1 MTEEPKEPKAETVE
15 EQEEQTGTVEAL
27 SPEEAEKLR
36 KALKEANKEA
46 AARRKR
52 IDELE
57 AKEKERTEA
66 EMTELER
73 LKKQNAELLETQKQ
87 HAYEQAQRNAAKEAG
102 LDVDLADRIRGETP
116 EAMMEDAK
124 RLAELMP
131 KKPQKPR
138 LDSTNPGDTQKGAT
152 DEERRKFLGLN

>member
-1 MTEEPKEPKAETVE
+1 MTEAIEEAKTETVE
-15 EQEEQTGTVEAL
+15 EKEEQTEKVEPL

-52 IDELE
+52 IEELE

-73 LKKQNAELLETQKQ
+73 LKKQNAELLESKKQ
-87 HAYEQAQRNAAKEAG
+87 HEYEQAQIAAAKQAG
-102 LDVDLADRIRGETP
+102 LDIDLADRIRGETP
-116 EAMMEDAK
+116 EAMLEDAT
-124 RLAELMP
+124 RLASLMP
-131 KKPQKPR
+131 KKPQKTR
-138 LDSTNPGDTQKGAT
+138 LESTNPGDTEKGVT